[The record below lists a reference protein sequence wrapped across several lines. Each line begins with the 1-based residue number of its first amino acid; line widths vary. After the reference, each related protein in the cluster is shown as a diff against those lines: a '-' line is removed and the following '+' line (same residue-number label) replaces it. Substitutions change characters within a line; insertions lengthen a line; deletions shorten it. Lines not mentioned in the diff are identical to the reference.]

1 MSLNQEINVLNSTH
15 ALQRV
20 HFTLRQQKRQR
31 GEESDKKGDG
41 ILVIYDNCFPKEQL
55 WTILSVLERFETSA
69 VSAFLDV
76 KLAVKENTS
85 SLKRQSAKQLVD
97 DNDLYIASFKLLKR
111 F

>member
-1 MSLNQEINVLNSTH
+1 MSLNQEINVLNPAH

-20 HFTLRQQKRQR
+20 CFTLRQQKRQR
-31 GEESDKKGDG
+31 GEESDQKGDG

-85 SLKRQSAKQLVD
+85 SLK
-97 DNDLYIASFKLLKR
+97 DNQPNSLLLTMICI
-111 F
+111 

>member
-1 MSLNQEINVLNSTH
+1 MSLNQEINVLNSAH

-85 SLKRQSAKQLVD
+85 SLK
-97 DNDLYIASFKLLKR
+97 DNQPNNLLMTMICI
-111 F
+111 